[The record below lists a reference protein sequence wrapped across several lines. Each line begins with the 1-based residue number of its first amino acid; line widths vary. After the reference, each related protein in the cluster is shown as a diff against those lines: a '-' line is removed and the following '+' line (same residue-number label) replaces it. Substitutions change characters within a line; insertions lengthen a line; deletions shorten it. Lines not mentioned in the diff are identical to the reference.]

1 MLGEANAD
9 HPATPIMFYMYV
21 EDVDSAY
28 KHAVN
33 AGGIPLREPQNEFYG
48 DRSGGLKDNFGNQWW
63 IGTHI
68 EDVSPEEMKR
78 REEEW
83 KKSKK

>member
-1 MLGEANAD
+1 
-9 HPATPIMFYMYV
+9 MYV

-68 EDVSPEEMKR
+68 EDVPPEEMKR
-78 REEEW
+78 REDEW
-83 KKSKK
+83 KKKKK